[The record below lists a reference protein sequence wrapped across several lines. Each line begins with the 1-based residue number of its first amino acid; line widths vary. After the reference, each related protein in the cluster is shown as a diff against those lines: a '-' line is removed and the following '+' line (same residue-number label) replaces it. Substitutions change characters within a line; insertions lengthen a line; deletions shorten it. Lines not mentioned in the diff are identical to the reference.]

1 MEDKTEIMI
10 NEKFSFKVNDNE
22 LHEFGSESLFWN
34 QYLDEIKNGC
44 VDLNNNQKKMIS
56 DYIFRAIDSEY
67 KKNVSNKDSITCKV
81 YIDNEEYSIPQ
92 SVILYSMNQW

>member
-1 MEDKTEIMI
+1 MNYMNLVQKVYSGI
-10 NEKFSFKVNDNE
+10 N
-22 LHEFGSESLFWN
+22 
-34 QYLDEIKNGC
+34 
-44 VDLNNNQKKMIS
+44 S